1 MGLGRGIR
9 PAGGGSQGG
18 LVEFPIFTGADIAY
32 SAGLMDLHLNQLHAW
47 ALVIG
52 FALGFVLF
60 ALSFRSHWRTKGEF
74 RRYKKMLSDKL
85 ELEQRQMG
93 EVGKERE
100 RLQKENESLRMQV
113 SKLNE
118 RSDNKVQRE
127 MEIYARAEK
136 QMMIN
141 APGFAPAWE
150 IAKSIAHAQME
161 EEERGNSFPQR
172 IFRKLIGGGS
182 AQTQALPVEAGKNG
196 SSSES

>member
-1 MGLGRGIR
+1 
-9 PAGGGSQGG
+9 
-18 LVEFPIFTGADIAY
+18 
-32 SAGLMDLHLNQLHAW
+32 MDLHLTSLHAW

-60 ALSFRSHWRTKGEF
+60 AMSFRSHWRTKGEF
-74 RRYKKMLSDKL
+74 KRYKKMLSDKL

-93 EVGKERE
+93 ELSKERE
-100 RLQKENESLRMQV
+100 RLTKENESLRMQI

-150 IAKSIAHAQME
+150 IAKSNAHTQLE
-161 EEERGNSFPQR
+161 EEERGNSFPSR

-182 AQTQALPVEAGKNG
+182 SSQPQLAENAKG
-196 SSSES
+196 SGSGND